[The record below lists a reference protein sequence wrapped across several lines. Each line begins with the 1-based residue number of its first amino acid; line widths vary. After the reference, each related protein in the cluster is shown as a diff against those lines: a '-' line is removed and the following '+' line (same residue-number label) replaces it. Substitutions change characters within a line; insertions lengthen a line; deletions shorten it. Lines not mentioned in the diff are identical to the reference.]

1 MAAIILALLTRRVL
15 LSLFAGVVA
24 GEIILSR
31 YDLLLTLQSTAE
43 LFLTLLSTPW
53 ILKTLAFAVMVG
65 SVMVLINKSGGVS
78 GFIHTVQTR
87 LALVKSKRS
96 ALLLVYLVGI
106 VIFIESSITSLIAG
120 SIGRPLSDTYAFS
133 RAKLAYV
140 CDSTSAPV
148 CSIILLNG
156 WGALLLGLIAAEI
169 TAKTID
175 GDAVS
180 WLLQAVVYNFYAFA
194 ALMVTFVVIWFG
206 IDIGPM
212 RRSVP
217 ASAAVEKKYSGN
229 MWFMAVPII
238 VMVGSVFFFLWL
250 SGDGN
255 ILKGS
260 GSTSIFYALIVT
272 LVAALVQYRIFNVM
286 SVKEWALHSLAGARS
301 MLGIAAILLF
311 AFAIGSVTQQLHTGQ
326 YIASYAHYFLSPV
339 YLGAAVFIA
348 ASVMAF
354 ATGTSWGT
362 FSIMMPIAVPLA
374 AGVDANVAIVMGAVI
389 SGGVFGDHC
398 SPISDTTIISS
409 MAAGCDHIEHV
420 KTQLP
425 YAVFSGLIALCLF
438 VTAGFL
444 VN

>member
-1 MAAIILALLTRRVL
+1 VL

-24 GEIILSR
+24 GEIILNR

-65 SVMVLINKSGGVS
+65 SVMVLINKSGGVN

-96 ALLLVYLVGI
+96 ALLLIYLVGI

-148 CSIILLNG
+148 CSIILFNG
-156 WGALLLGLIAAEI
+156 WGALLLGLIATEI
-169 TAKTID
+169 SAKTI
-175 GDAVS
+175 GGEAVS

-194 ALMVTFVVIWFG
+194 ALAVTFAVIWFD
-206 IDIGPM
+206 INIGPM
-212 RRSVP
+212 RQSMPVTMTKE
-217 ASAAVEKKYSGN
+217 EKYAGS

-250 SGDGN
+250 SGNGDM
-255 ILKGS
+255 LKGS
-260 GSTSIFYALIVT
+260 GSTSIFYALITT
-272 LVAALVQYRIFNVM
+272 LLAALAQYRIFNVM
-286 SVKEWALHSLAGARS
+286 SIKEWALHSLTGARS

-311 AFAIGSVTQQLHTGQ
+311 AFAIGSVTQQLQTGR
-326 YIASYAHYFLSPV
+326 YIASYANYFLSPV
-339 YLGAAVFIA
+339 YLSAVVFVA

-362 FSIMMPIAVPLA
+362 FSIMIPIAVPLA
-374 AGVDANVAIVMGAVI
+374 VGVDADVAMVIGAVM

-409 MAAGCDHIEHV
+409 MAAGCDHVEHV

-425 YAVFSGLIALCLF
+425 YALFSGLLAFCLF
-438 VTAGFL
+438 LLAGTVL
-444 VN
+444 H